1 MGSMFVTARAT
12 ESRDFEALKEIY
24 NQVIDERVATFN
36 TEHIDIEGISEWTE
50 SGIVLVADSGREV
63 LGFVRSFPYR
73 TRPCYEG
80 VVQFSIYVRESAR
93 GSGVGDLLMSEFVQ
107 ALVAEGKWKVLS
119 RVFVDNVASLQ
130 LLAKH
135 GFREVGIYRK
145 HARLDGKWK
154 DGVIVEKLLGSAE
167 EDDITNESHS

>member
-1 MGSMFVTARAT
+1 
-12 ESRDFEALKEIY
+12 
-24 NQVIDERVATFN
+24 
-36 TEHIDIEGISEWTE
+36 
-50 SGIVLVADSGREV
+50 
-63 LGFVRSFPYR
+63 
-73 TRPCYEG
+73 
-80 VVQFSIYVRESAR
+80 
-93 GSGVGDLLMSEFVQ
+93 MSEFVQ